1 MRKITYQDR
10 LRYQFDNTMSRGP
23 IALIGWLFIISAAL
37 VIIFATLVYM
47 TGIAP
52 VPEGAVRPGFVSL
65 LWSSLLHSMDAG
77 TVAGDAG
84 SPWYLWSM
92 MGVTLGGIF
101 IVSMFIGI
109 LSNGLQER
117 VEDLRKGRSFV
128 VEQNHTVILGWS
140 SQIFSIIS
148 ELVIANANQSQS
160 CIVVLADQDKV
171 EMEDEIRSKV
181 GNTGRTR
188 IVCRSGN
195 PVDLADIEVVNPD
208 GARSI
213 IILGPETDNP
223 DSAVIKTILAIT
235 NHPKRRPEPYHIV
248 AEIRDPQNME
258 VARMVG
264 RHEVQLVLVG
274 DLIARITVQTC
285 QQSGLSV
292 IYTEL
297 LDFDGDEIYF
307 QEEPGL
313 VGKQFGDALLAY
325 DESSVIGVRRHDGA
339 ILLNPPMDLQF
350 ASGDKV
356 IAISSDDNTIRL
368 AANAPT
374 IDTAA
379 IRSAVTHSTA
389 PNKTLILGWN
399 QRAQTIVAELN
410 NYVPAGS
417 EVTVV
422 ADDAAVGEV
431 LAAMSATFQNQTVR
445 FLQGNIID
453 RRMLDAL
460 EVAQFNHIIVLSYS
474 DKLEEQ
480 EADSQTLITLLHLRD
495 MAERTGH
502 NFSIVSEML
511 DIRNRDLAEVTKAD
525 DFIVSD
531 KLIGLM
537 LAQISE
543 NKELTAVFGDLFD
556 ADGSEIYLKP
566 IEDYVA
572 VEQPLS
578 FYTVVESAR
587 QRGEVAIGYRRH
599 AESSDAEHDYGV
611 RVNPRKSERVAFA
624 PEDSIIVL
632 SQS

>member
-23 IALIGWLFIISAAL
+23 IALIGWLFLISAAL
-37 VIIFATLVYM
+37 VFIFALLVWSS
-47 TGIAP
+47 GIAP
-52 VPEGAVRPGFVSL
+52 TPDGGTQPGFVSL

-77 TVAGDAG
+77 TVAGDVG

-128 VEQNHTVILGWS
+128 VEQDHTVILGWS

-148 ELVIANANQSQS
+148 ELIIANANQSRS
-160 CIVVLADQDKV
+160 CIVVLADHDKV
-171 EMEDEIRSKV
+171 EMEDEIRTKI
-181 GNTGRTR
+181 GDTGRTR

-213 IILGPETDNP
+213 IILGPETENP

-235 NHPKRRPEPYHIV
+235 NHPKRRPQPYHIV

-264 RHEVQLVLVG
+264 RHEAQLVLVG

-307 QEEPGL
+307 QEEPTV
-313 VGKQFGDALLAY
+313 VGKQFGEALLAY
-325 DESSVIGVRRHDGA
+325 EESSLIGLRRHDGTV
-339 ILLNPPMDLQF
+339 LLNPPMDLRI
-350 ASGDKV
+350 ASGDQV
-356 IAISSDDNTIRL
+356 IAISSDDNTVRVSDTT
-368 AANAPT
+368 PT
-374 IDTAA
+374 VDT
-379 IRSAVTHSTA
+379 TA
-389 PNKTLILGWN
+389 MRTATERPTMPSRTLILGWN
-399 QRAQTIVAELN
+399 ERARTIVAELN
-410 NYVPAGS
+410 NYVGAGS
-417 EVTVV
+417 TITVV
-422 ADDAAVGEV
+422 ADDPTIEQT
-431 LAAMSATFQNQTVR
+431 LASMSQTFQNQTVQ
-445 FLQGNIID
+445 FLEGDIVD
-453 RRMLDAL
+453 RRLLDAL
-460 EVAQFNHIIVLSYS
+460 DAPSFKHIIVLSYS

-495 MAERTGH
+495 IAERTGQ
-502 NFSIVSEML
+502 NLSIVSEML

-543 NKELTAVFGDLFD
+543 NKELTAVFEELFD

-572 VEQPLS
+572 VDRPLN

-587 QRGEVAIGYRRH
+587 QRGEIAIGYRRY
-599 AESSDAEHDYGV
+599 AQSSDAAHDYGV
-611 RVNPRKSERVAFA
+611 RVNPRKSENVTFA
-624 PEDSIIVL
+624 AQDSIIVL
-632 SQS
+632 ASS